1 MKERIFMVTRVSLAM
16 SGVMSM
22 RGGDFVSALVE
33 TLPMPAAELEV
44 TANFN
49 SLNDLSNA
57 F

>member
-1 MKERIFMVTRVSLAM
+1 MVTRVSLAM